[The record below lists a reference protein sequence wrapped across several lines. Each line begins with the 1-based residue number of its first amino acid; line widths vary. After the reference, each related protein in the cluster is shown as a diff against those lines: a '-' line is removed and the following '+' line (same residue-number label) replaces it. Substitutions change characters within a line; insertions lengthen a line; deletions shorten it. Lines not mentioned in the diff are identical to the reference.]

1 MYRKYIKRLLD
12 IICSLFAITLLSPVL
27 IIVSIL
33 VHIKLGSP
41 IIFKQQRVGKNEKI
55 FTMYK
60 FRTMT
65 DERDQNG
72 CLLPNEAR
80 FTKFGSI
87 LRATS
92 LDELPELINILN
104 GDISIV
110 GPRSLLVEYLPYYTE
125 CERQRHKVRG
135 GLTPPEV
142 LYDNITPTWE
152 KQFEY
157 EVHYANNVSFMLD
170 VRIMFATIKGV
181 FKRNSVDYGNYVRA
195 SFAEERK
202 NSYKDGTFKPEQRFR
217 RLETDEGRR

>member
-1 MYRKYIKRLLD
+1 MYGKYIKRLLD
-12 IICSLFAITLLSPVL
+12 IICSLSAIIVLSPVL
-27 IIVSIL
+27 IIVSVL
-33 VHIKLGSP
+33 VRIKLGLP
-41 IIFKQQRVGKNEKI
+41 IIFKQQRVGKDERI

-65 DERDQNG
+65 DERDENG
-72 CLLPNEAR
+72 NLLPNEAR

-110 GPRSLLVEYLPYYTE
+110 GPRSLLVDYLPYYTE

-157 EVHYANNVSFMLD
+157 EVHYANNVSLMLD
-170 VRIMFATIKGV
+170 VRIVFATIKGV
-181 FKRNSVDYGNYVRA
+181 SKRNAVDYGNYVRG
-195 SFAEERK
+195 SFSEERE
-202 NSYKDGTFKPEQRFR
+202 NSCKDGS
-217 RLETDEGRR
+217 LEHGTMISQT